1 MESISLL
8 PFPGRVK
15 AGGVGIGKW
24 RYRWEWG
31 MKFETRRDVVPRREE
46 REALEA

>member
-1 MESISLL
+1 MESISPLL
-8 PFPGRVK
+8 FPGRVK

-31 MKFETRRDVVPRREE
+31 MKFETRRDVVGKCMIN
-46 REALEA
+46 EAYR